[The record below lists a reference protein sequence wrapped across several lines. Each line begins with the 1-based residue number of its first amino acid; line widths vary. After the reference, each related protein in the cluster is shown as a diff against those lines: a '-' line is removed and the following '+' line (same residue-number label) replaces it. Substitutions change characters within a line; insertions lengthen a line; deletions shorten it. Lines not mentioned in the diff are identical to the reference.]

1 MNFAWVIEFLGLGTV
16 QPRIYGA
23 VVVIYNSIVPV
34 FISKSIS
41 WLFKLVLYVTKRSV
55 EHALC
60 FFSRGGHPA
69 GAMEVFETMLEAG
82 VKADHVSYNILID
95 ACGRAGLAAG
105 MHLNLK
111 DSD

>member
-1 MNFAWVIEFLGLGTV
+1 M
-16 QPRIYGA
+16 QPRIYG
-23 VVVIYNSIVPV
+23 VVIEIYNSIIPV
-34 FISKSIS
+34 LISKSIS

-55 EHALC
+55 EHAFC

-69 GAMEVFETMLEAG
+69 GAMEVFETMLAAG

-111 DSD
+111 ESFIK